1 MTSPYVKY
9 SFWEKAGI
17 VLTTSPTATP
27 VTSLPTASTMPAD
40 SYPRPAGYFGDSMY
54 WLQRHIDSARFKPI
68 ALTLMRTSCGPGAF
82 TFVSMNSRTSGPPAF
97 ENLMVRDMVISF
109 IVEGSVDRG
118 NFSRPAESPW
128 TSQLPIEKDGR
139 VLHEQLGVLVVRA
152 VVGFGVKD
160 ELRVREV
167 LLQDERVHRVDD
179 HVGAA
184 VHHKRRL
191 TDVFE
196 VIVGRLAL
204 RAPLGECLD
213 LRGRDFLVHL
223 GVAVFS
229 TQPERF
235 EKLPAGAWISFR
247 LVKWTA
253 SQISSGGS

>member
-109 IVEGSVDRG
+109 IVEGEERG
-118 NFSRPAESPW
+118 TSRSCFPKFSPQE
-128 TSQLPIEKDGR
+128 
-139 VLHEQLGVLVVRA
+139 
-152 VVGFGVKD
+152 
-160 ELRVREV
+160 
-167 LLQDERVHRVDD
+167 
-179 HVGAA
+179 
-184 VHHKRRL
+184 
-191 TDVFE
+191 
-196 VIVGRLAL
+196 
-204 RAPLGECLD
+204 
-213 LRGRDFLVHL
+213 
-223 GVAVFS
+223 
-229 TQPERF
+229 
-235 EKLPAGAWISFR
+235 
-247 LVKWTA
+247 
-253 SQISSGGS
+253 